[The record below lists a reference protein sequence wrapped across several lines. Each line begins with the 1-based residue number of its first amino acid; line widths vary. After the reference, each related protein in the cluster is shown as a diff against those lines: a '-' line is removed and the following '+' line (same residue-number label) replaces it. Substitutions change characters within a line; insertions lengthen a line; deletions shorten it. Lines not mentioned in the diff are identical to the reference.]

1 MKKVLLITAVFVLG
15 VATAVK
21 AQDTDAA
28 AHKVSISVPS
38 INLVDVENASG
49 ENADVLTWTLDAS
62 SWINEAGDFNTTI
75 SNPET
80 FYLQY
85 TSVVKKNKSHKI
97 TAELTTSDLP
107 SAFELQLKTSGSTT
121 NNSTKGKVG
130 KGSGEFQGLSKS
142 SATEIVSGI
151 KTAYTGTAAKDGH
164 ALNYQ
169 LVIDPNDK
177 DFGDL
182 EADEYNVT
190 VTYTITE

>member
-1 MKKVLLITAVFVLG
+1 MKKVLLITAVLVLG
-15 VATAVK
+15 VAAAVK

-28 AHKVSISVPS
+28 AHKVSITVPS

-49 ENADVLTWTLDAS
+49 ENASVLTWTLDAS
-62 SWINEAGDFNTTI
+62 SWITEAGDFNTTL

-85 TSVVKKNKSHKI
+85 TSVVNKNKSHKI

-107 SAFELQLKTSGSTT
+107 SAFELQLKTAEST
-121 NNSTKGKVG
+121 NNSKKGKVG
-130 KGSGEFQGLSKS
+130 KGSGDFQALSKS

-169 LVIDPNDK
+169 LVINPNDK

>member
-1 MKKVLLITAVFVLG
+1 MKKVLFITAVLVLG
-15 VATAVK
+15 VVAAVK

-28 AHKVSISVPS
+28 AHKVSITVPS
-38 INLVDVENASG
+38 INLVDVENAAG
-49 ENADVLTWTLDAS
+49 ENAGVLTWTLDAS

-85 TSVVKKNKSHKI
+85 TSVVNKHKSHKI

-107 SAFELQLKTSGSTT
+107 SAFELQLKTSEST
-121 NNSTKGKVG
+121 NNSKKGKVG
-130 KGSGEFQGLSKS
+130 TGSGDFQALSKS

-164 ALNYQ
+164 ELNYQ
-169 LVIDPNDK
+169 LVINPNDK
-177 DFGDL
+177 DFGDI